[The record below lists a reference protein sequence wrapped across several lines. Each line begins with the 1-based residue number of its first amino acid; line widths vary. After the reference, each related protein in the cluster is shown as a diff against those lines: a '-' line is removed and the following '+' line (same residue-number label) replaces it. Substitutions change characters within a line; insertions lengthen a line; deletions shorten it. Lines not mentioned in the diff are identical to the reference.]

1 MLIESLKKYIYS
13 TVFKRER
20 EELLSLVPL
29 LKIKQYIEVTFGYID
44 FDLDLNFKSIDLK
57 CLDSKSI
64 NFKISCLDQFIQ
76 KRI

>member
-29 LKIKQYIEVTFGYID
+29 LKIKLYIEVAFGYMD
-44 FDLDLNFKSIDLK
+44 FDLDFDFKSIDLK
-57 CLDSKSI
+57 YLDSKSTD
-64 NFKISCLDQFIQ
+64 FKICCLHQFIQ

>member
-20 EELLSLVPL
+20 EELPSLVPL
-29 LKIKQYIEVTFGYID
+29 LKIKLYIEVAFGYMY
-44 FDLDLNFKSIDLK
+44 FDLDLNFKSIVLK

-64 NFKISCLDQFIQ
+64 DFKISYLDQFIQ